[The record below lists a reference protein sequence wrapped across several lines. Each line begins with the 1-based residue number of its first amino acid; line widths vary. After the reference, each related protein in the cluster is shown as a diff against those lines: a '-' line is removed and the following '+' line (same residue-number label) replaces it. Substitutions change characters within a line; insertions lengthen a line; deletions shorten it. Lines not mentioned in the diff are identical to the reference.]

1 MNLISTALSPTY
13 VHFVQA
19 LSVFVLNVIRILMS
33 SEWPFALMSAF
44 LMMTAPSK
52 SPSRNPATGEAVV
65 REEQPSGSSQNRTD
79 VKITSAGSPQVPQT
93 RLIEINQPGN

>member
-52 SPSRNPATGEAVV
+52 SPSRNPATGRAVA
-65 REEQPSGSSQNRTD
+65 REEQPSGSSQNHTD